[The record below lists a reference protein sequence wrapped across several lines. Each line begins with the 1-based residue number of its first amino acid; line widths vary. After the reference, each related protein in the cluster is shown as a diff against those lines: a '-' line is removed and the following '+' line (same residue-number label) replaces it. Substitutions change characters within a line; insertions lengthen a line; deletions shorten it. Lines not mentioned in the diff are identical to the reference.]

1 MTLTLIMA
9 MTADGKIARHD
20 THYPDWTG
28 RADKKMFKEVTTTAG
43 VIIMGSRT
51 YATIGKPLPNRL
63 NWVMTRHPRR
73 YRPAANLVFSD
84 QPPESVMAELLNR
97 GYTSAALTGG
107 ATINSLFARAR
118 LIDEMVVTIIPRLFG
133 QGVPLFSEPLNVNL
147 ELIAS
152 REIEPG
158 TPVLHY
164 RLHYS
169 RPSRLHAS

>member
-1 MTLTLIMA
+1 MKLTMIMA
-9 MTADGKIARHD
+9 MTADGKIARHN

-28 RADKKMFKEVTTTAG
+28 KADKRMFKEMTTAAG

-73 YRPAANLVFSD
+73 YRPADNLVFSD
-84 QPPESVMAELLNR
+84 APPEAVLTALAAR
-97 GYTSAALTGG
+97 GYTAAALTGG

-118 LIDEMVVTIIPRLFG
+118 LINEMVITIIPKLFG
-133 QGVPLFSEPLNVNL
+133 RGVSLFTEPVHVDL
-147 ELIAS
+147 ELIS
-152 REIEPG
+152 SHRLDPT

-164 RLHYS
+164 RLGYERS
-169 RPSRLHAS
+169 

>member
-1 MTLTLIMA
+1 
-9 MTADGKIARHD
+9 
-20 THYPDWTG
+20 
-28 RADKKMFKEVTTTAG
+28 MF
-43 VIIMGSRT
+43 
-51 YATIGKPLPNRL
+51 
-63 NWVMTRHPRR
+63 
-73 YRPAANLVFSD
+73 FSD
-84 QPPESVMAELLNR
+84 QPPQSVMAVMLNR

-169 RPSRLHAS
+169 RS